1 MTRKNPDDIHAN
13 KKKIQ
18 NCVYVFELYSSHIYL
33 FLFDSRFVLFQLT
46 YHSLV
51 FLEWENSQFC
61 TIVEGAFLN
70 GVGGYKGTKRNTNH
84 LGKLLRFTPSLILQ
98 LTSDLF
104 TYFDGVGKCNW

>member
-1 MTRKNPDDIHAN
+1 M
-13 KKKIQ
+13 
-18 NCVYVFELYSSHIYL
+18 
-33 FLFDSRFVLFQLT
+33 DSRFVLFQLT

-61 TIVEGAFLN
+61 TVVEGAFLN

-98 LTSDLF
+98 ELTSDLF
-104 TYFDGVGKCNW
+104 PYFDGAGKCNW